1 MNYLLGIMLVLLL
14 CLPECLHL
22 VEREISEGL
31 ARIDSCLL
39 HTAETRDEFLV
50 GTLERRLGIYAI
62 ESAGVDQ
69 RKEQIAK
76 FALQKIV
83 ILVGSA
89 SIVQTMVENNRLTK
103 RYTGLTYMLE
113 NFEGLT

>member
-1 MNYLLGIMLVLLL
+1 MSFLS
-14 CLPECLHL
+14 LPESFHL

-31 ARIDSCLL
+31 ARIDCSLL

-83 ILVGSA
+83 ILVGNLDINLGTLLA
-89 SIVQTMVENNRLTK
+89 DLCPYVLLLLPIEANRRSLLADAE
-103 RYTGLTYMLE
+103 RLDQRR
-113 NFEGLT
+113 